1 MMTAVEWLHS
11 EYKRILGSV
20 LVTPQQIIKMS
31 DALENAKEIERGQ
44 IIEAHFNGCETGE
57 MFNNENRA
65 FTTDAKQYY
74 EKIKSGENV

>member
-1 MMTAVEWLHS
+1 MENNKTAVEWLADELTLP
-11 EYKRILGSV
+11 EYGDN
-20 LVTPQQIIKMS
+20 PQWVIQVIQKAKQMEEDQIIK
-31 DALENAKEIERGQ
+31 AYLEGAEM
-44 IIEAHFNGCETGE
+44 GE